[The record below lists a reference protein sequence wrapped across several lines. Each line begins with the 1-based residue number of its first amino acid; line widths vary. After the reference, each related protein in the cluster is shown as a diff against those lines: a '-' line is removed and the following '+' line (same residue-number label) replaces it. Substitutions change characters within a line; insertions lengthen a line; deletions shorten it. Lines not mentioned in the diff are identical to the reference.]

1 MTSAASGVGGGDA
14 ILADRMGGV
23 KDNGIAGLFHFVEGA
38 GVDHEVI
45 VAEGVAAFGED
56 NVVVAG
62 GFDFGGDFR
71 HVFGGEELA
80 VLEVDDSARFSGL
93 NHQSR
98 LHAEVGGNLENVHH
112 IGHGRNLVGIMNVR
126 EEREAKLLLD
136 FLKNFEAFVHTR
148 PHVVVHA
155 AAVVLLEARLVNDAS

>member
-1 MTSAASGVGGGDA
+1 M
-14 ILADRMGGV
+14 
-23 KDNGIAGLFHFVEGA
+23 
-38 GVDHEVI
+38 
-45 VAEGVAAFGED
+45 
-56 NVVVAG
+56 VVAG

-93 NHQSR
+93 NHQGR

-112 IGHGRNLVGIMNVR
+112 IRHGSYLVGIMNVR

-136 FLKNFEAFVHTR
+136 FLKNLSGLR
-148 PHVVVHA
+148 PCPA
-155 AAVVLLEARLVNDAS
+155 PCSSRRCCGYPSES